1 MPWFVLEDAARVL
14 SGRETLTP
22 VQLPPHF
29 RIAGRTVL
37 VRALACWLGIMAT
50 AAWVSAG
57 EPEKRNFDVPADLA
71 DKSLRVFSV
80 QSGSE
85 VLFSSD
91 AANGVR
97 TNAIKGEFLPGE
109 AVKKMLAGTTLYV
122 RDERD
127 GVFRIAAT
135 PRPKAPGAA
144 LNPGPSDRPGEAKSG
159 ARSRAPPPGTS
170 STAQPN
176 QLQTSQPQ
184 YNESPTMNKSPFHTL
199 RAWLGLALAPA
210 SIATAADGS
219 ALPAGTIEGQ
229 VSNAVTNQ
237 NLEYAQVE
245 LLEKRL
251 SVQTDR
257 AGFFRFTGLAPG
269 RYTLAVNYIGLD
281 SRQVSVEVAGGRVQ
295 IDVPLNSGVYVL
307 PAFTVPGDREGNAA
321 AIVQQKNAPNIQ
333 TAMTAD
339 AFGDIAKMNIGNFLK
354 RMPGVASLQGS
365 GDLEPNTVSVRGMAS
380 SQTSVD
386 VDGTRSALPTEGD
399 RTQNIAAV
407 PAGTI
412 EKIEVVK
419 APTPED
425 DADSIG
431 GRIKLTTKS
440 GFDQQGRRIELR
452 AGSAYDVSYGHS
464 LTRYSGK
471 SPFTQNAGLTF
482 SDVLSVF
489 GGRRNLGLTATGSFD
504 KYENARSIAYYGP
517 VSAGGS
523 GAVVAPG
530 QVDYKTYSQGNYAA
544 QAAIRGGGNI
554 RADYKLGDNT
564 VLRVSSGFN
573 RHDYVYQR
581 GLEYFTGGTIDLA
594 KTTPLFVV
602 RNNVQNRAQRDFIH
616 RRTFKYTHM
625 VAVRSDWR
633 TLKVDFDVVADR
645 AHLNEYRNISI
656 INSANRFSYSFDS
669 GAKGEYA
676 EWPKLTVLAGLSP
689 FDDVYTSLGTASNYE
704 VGHRQVTEN
713 VTGSHLNFTKSLT
726 LRVPVELK
734 FGGRWREDDY
744 RFNRKSLVFDIPAG
758 ANLSAYLDE
767 RFRYSIGEYPPFWV
781 PDIYKLFP
789 KARYIGGAD
798 PRTAWTYTSN
808 LMTLNPTSTVQNSL
822 LPVGSLKE
830 DVYAGYVQ
838 GRAAVGRLGVLGG
851 VRLEAYRQ
859 KQDVGVQ
866 NATAADLIQRFGG
879 RKTSSAGYDHWFPS
893 LHLRYTLTND
903 FLLRAAWSNTVGR
916 PNRNVLL
923 TQENINLTAQTITAP
938 NPDLQPQ
945 YSRNLDL
952 SIERYF
958 KSVGLLSLGAFD
970 KEINNYIS
978 TQTTTVSSATAAA
991 LGAAIPNPSEADMT
1005 WRLTTQRNLA
1015 RARARGVE
1023 LSYSQQ
1029 LRFLPGLLS
1038 STGVFVNGTWLR
1050 SQGYTTVTNGV
1061 ATRNPLTGFLPR
1073 SINAGLSYNRN
1084 GLDLRVHINAMSSYL
1099 AGLNLT
1105 NPSLGNAY
1113 ISKRR
1118 QFDANL
1124 KYKLRRN
1131 LTLFC
1136 DFNNFTREENNTYAG
1151 YIAPERL
1158 NTKGIVSFSIA
1169 GGLTYSFT
1177 GW

>member
-1 MPWFVLEDAARVL
+1 MVGVGLLLPAMLAAAADAPARRFDLPAGDAVQ
-14 SGRETLTP
+14 TLKQFATQAGAQILYSAKD
-22 VQLPPHF
+22 VGG
-29 RIAGRTVL
+29 IATK
-37 VRALACWLGIMAT
+37 AL
-50 AAWVSAG
+50 
-57 EPEKRNFDVPADLA
+57 
-71 DKSLRVFSV
+71 
-80 QSGSE
+80 Q
-85 VLFSSD
+85 
-91 AANGVR
+91 
-97 TNAIKGEFLPGE
+97 GEFPPLVAIERMLQGTPLKARE
-109 AVKKMLAGTTLYV
+109 DPATRAIAVT
-122 RDERD
+122 R
-127 GVFRIAAT
+127 AA
-135 PRPKAPGAA
+135 AP
-144 LNPGPSDRPGEAKSG
+144 
-159 ARSRAPPPGTS
+159 SRAPPSAADSPAPPPET
-170 STAQPN
+170 TKTVQPN
-176 QLQTSQPQ
+176 HKK
-184 YNESPTMNKSPFHTL
+184 SPPVKKSPFHTL

-210 SIATAADGS
+210 SIANAADGS

-251 SVQTDR
+251 SLQTDR
-257 AGFFRFTGLAPG
+257 AGFFRFTGLEPG

-281 SRQVSVEVAGGRVQ
+281 PRQVSVEVTGGRVQ

-354 RMPGVASLQGS
+354 RMPGVASLQGI

-386 VDGTRSALPTEGD
+386 VDGTRSALPSEGD

-452 AGSAYDVSYGHS
+452 AGSAYDVSYGNS

-517 VSAGGS
+517 VSAAGS

-530 QVDYKTYSQGNYAA
+530 QVDYKTYSSANYAA

-564 VLRVSSGFN
+564 FLRVSSGFN
-573 RHDYVYQR
+573 RHDFVYQR
-581 GLEYFTGGTIDLA
+581 GIEYFTGGTIDLA

-625 VAVRSDWR
+625 VAVKSDWR
-633 TLKVDFDVVADR
+633 TLKVDFDVVVDR
-645 AHLNEYRNISI
+645 AHLNEYRNIAI

-676 EWPKLTVLAGLSP
+676 GWPKLTTLAGVDP
-689 FDDVYTSLGTASNYE
+689 FDDVYTSLGTASSYE
-704 VGHRQVTEN
+704 VTHRQVTEN
-713 VTGSHLNFTKSLT
+713 VTGSHLNFTKSLA

-744 RFNRKSLVFDIPAG
+744 RFNRKTLMLDIPAG
-758 ANLSAYLDE
+758 ANLSGYLDQ

-798 PRTAWTYTSN
+798 PRTAWAYTSD

-822 LPVGSLKE
+822 LPVGTLKE

-838 GRAAVGRLGVLGG
+838 GRAAVGRLGVLAG

-893 LHLRYTLTND
+893 LHLRYALTND

-916 PNRNVLL
+916 PNRSVLL

-958 KSVGLLSLGAFD
+958 KSVGLVSLGAFD

-1015 RARARGVE
+1015 KARARGVE

-1029 LRFLPGLLS
+1029 LSFLPGLLS

-1050 SQGYTTVTNGV
+1050 SQGYTTVSNGV
-1061 ATRNPLTGFLPR
+1061 ATPNPLAGFLPR

-1099 AGLNLT
+1099 LGLNLT
-1105 NPSLGNAY
+1105 NPLLGNGY
-1113 ISKRR
+1113 SGKRR

-1136 DFNNFTREENNTYAG
+1136 DFNNFTREGQLIYVG

-1158 NTKGIVSFSIA
+1158 AQHGIMSFSIA
-1169 GGLTYSFT
+1169 GGLTYSFA
-1177 GW
+1177 GR